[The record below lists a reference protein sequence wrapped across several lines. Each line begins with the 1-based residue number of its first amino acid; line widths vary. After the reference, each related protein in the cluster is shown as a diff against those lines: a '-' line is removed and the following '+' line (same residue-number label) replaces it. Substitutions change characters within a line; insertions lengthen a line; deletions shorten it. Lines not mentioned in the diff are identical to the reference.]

1 MMYRIFCE
9 SYYNYIKNFED
20 KGAKDE
26 YRYKIAKVF
35 ELIVDPQKFYK
46 EKSKNSETYQNLCD
60 LLCYMKEN
68 IHRYPK
74 FKAFLWTLESRQ
86 IEPVYCGK
94 TPQNVLEDQAK
105 LANMFLNLMYW
116 E

>member
-1 MMYRIFCE
+1 MYRIFCE
-9 SYYNYIKNFED
+9 SYYNYLKNFEN
-20 KGAKDE
+20 KEAKDE
-26 YRYKIAKVF
+26 YRYKIAGVF
-35 ELIVDPQKFYK
+35 ELIANPQRFYE
-46 EKSKNSETYQNLCD
+46 EKSKNSDAYQNLCD
-60 LLCYMKEN
+60 LLHYMKEN

-86 IEPVYCGK
+86 IEPVYFGK
-94 TPQNVLEDQAK
+94 TPQNVLVDQAK